1 MARGKN
7 TFLNQALN
15 TLSNTVLLKGMHRVY
30 ERSRHGAAAWL
41 NALDQ
46 ARLRL
51 AVSSGLARRHGRGI
65 RIHGCEPWIA
75 VFPRGKRDGSMSQNW
90 PV

>member
-1 MARGKN
+1 MKLRVK
-7 TFLNQALN
+7 
-15 TLSNTVLLKGMHRVY
+15 TLPRAEADIRSITRYIY

-51 AVSSGLARRHGRGI
+51 ANTAVTCGACDENEHFAIDVRQMLFKTRRGR
-65 RIHGCEPWIA
+65 
-75 VFPRGKRDGSMSQNW
+75 V
-90 PV
+90 